1 MMMKRES
8 EKIAQS
14 KRVTRQTSV
23 QANVSCSFSVN
34 EHPSSFMLNSCVPSV
49 YQQDSNNYPGCSF
62 SVIVPSS
69 QWVPVSRDYGLNS
82 SYNESFQAKLV
93 YHLSFSNC
101 DNTSL
106 SSTELSS

>member
-1 MMMKRES
+1 MKRES

-14 KRVTRQTSV
+14 KCVTRQTSV

-49 YQQDSNNYPGCSF
+49 CQQDPNNYPGCSF

-69 QWVPVSRDYGLNS
+69 QWVPVSRDYGWNS

-106 SSTELSS
+106 SSTDLSS

>member
-1 MMMKRES
+1 MMMKKVS

-14 KRVTRQTSV
+14 KCVTIQTSV
-23 QANVSCSFSVN
+23 QATVNCSFTVN
-34 EHPSSFMLNSCVPSV
+34 EHPSSYMLNSCVPCV
-49 YQQDSNNYPGCSF
+49 CQQDSNNYPGCSL

-69 QWVPVSRDYGLNS
+69 QWVPMSRLYGLNS